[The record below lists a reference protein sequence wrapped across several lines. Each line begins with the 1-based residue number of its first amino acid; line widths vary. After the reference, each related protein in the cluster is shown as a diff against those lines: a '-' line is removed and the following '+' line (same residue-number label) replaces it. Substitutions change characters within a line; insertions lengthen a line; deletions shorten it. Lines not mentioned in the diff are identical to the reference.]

1 MPSGNDTLARAF
13 LLGSM
18 IAQVGTLSAK
28 GRPFVT
34 PLWFV
39 LHHGVLFI
47 TTGAET
53 WAGKNIQQ
61 HPEVTLLFSGERA
74 GRPDQVL
81 RLRGTATCHRGLP
94 SWAVLLRVAAKYY
107 ASPRALRVELGN
119 ARRWRLRS
127 LYYGQVK
134 GGFGYIRVVPHA
146 FEFLQRPDRSEK
158 GTLLGG

>member
-1 MPSGNDTLARAF
+1 MPSGDDVAVRAF
-13 LLGSM
+13 LRASM

-39 LHHGVLFI
+39 VHRGALYI
-47 TTGAET
+47 TTGPGT

-107 ASPRALRVELGN
+107 ASPRALRVEVAN

-127 LYYGQVK
+127 LYYGQAK
-134 GGFGYIRVVPHA
+134 GGFGYIRVVSRA
-146 FEFLQRPDRSEK
+146 CEFLQRPDN
-158 GTLLGG
+158 LLHQP